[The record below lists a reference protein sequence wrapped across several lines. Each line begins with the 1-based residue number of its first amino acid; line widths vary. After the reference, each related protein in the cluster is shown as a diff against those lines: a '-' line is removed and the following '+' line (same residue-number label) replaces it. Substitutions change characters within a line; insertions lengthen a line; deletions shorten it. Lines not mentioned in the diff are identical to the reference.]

1 MANTK
6 ICSNFSF
13 RSILSIRDWSFS
25 NDDGDGNEN
34 VKKRNCSYLSKTTT
48 FYAHHTFLYISLS
61 SLQDDDVKVLNLNLL
76 IFVSFPK
83 LGCVPQEINSWKILL
98 HLTFSANWNKCKKFW
113 KNANSFYKWRLL
125 LPSPSFIVKLH
136 IDSRNRNLAGKFR
149 AATEEYHA
157 LKRVVCCKHKT
168 FSLHWWESV
177 FGGYFSL
184 IINCKSLL

>member
-25 NDDGDGNEN
+25 NDDGDGDEN
-34 VKKRNCSYLSKTTT
+34 VKKNCSYLSKTTT

-83 LGCVPQEINSWKILL
+83 LGCVP
-98 HLTFSANWNKCKKFW
+98 KK
-113 KNANSFYKWRLL
+113 ST
-125 LPSPSFIVKLH
+125 P
-136 IDSRNRNLAGKFR
+136 GKF
-149 AATEEYHA
+149 
-157 LKRVVCCKHKT
+157 
-168 FSLHWWESV
+168 SD
-177 FGGYFSL
+177 
-184 IINCKSLL
+184 I